1 MLRECSFWLVLEMT
15 EDFVQ
20 IFPLIYAVQIF
31 SFIFILTK
39 NHSNFL
45 KRMSRMS
52 FDEIIKTLNFLFISK
67 TPLFKLENKP
77 PCFGGKLPQ
86 SNCFRNRIEELNSI
100 YFCENKNEFPTT
112 RHCLTQQGYFNVIF
126 TWILIVC
133 YFKSATIVATQCYQ
147 WNSRK

>member
-1 MLRECSFWLVLEMT
+1 MT
-15 EDFVQ
+15 EDFVE

-67 TPLFKLENKP
+67 TPLIELENKP
-77 PCFGGKLPQ
+77 P
-86 SNCFRNRIEELNSI
+86 
-100 YFCENKNEFPTT
+100 YF
-112 RHCLTQQGYFNVIF
+112 
-126 TWILIVC
+126 W
-133 YFKSATIVATQCYQ
+133 
-147 WNSRK
+147 RKTSSK